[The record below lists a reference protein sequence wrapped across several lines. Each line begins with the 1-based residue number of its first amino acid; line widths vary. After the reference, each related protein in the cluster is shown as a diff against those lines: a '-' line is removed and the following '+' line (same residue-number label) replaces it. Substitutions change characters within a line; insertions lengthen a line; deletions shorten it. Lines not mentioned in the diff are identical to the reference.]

1 MRSIQPFPSTGSIFQ
16 NIGNLTIINRMAIL
30 QGRGYANDGSFY
42 FDSGKAK
49 LFYSIDRD
57 CFMCHRMEGEDRD
70 LALLAIALPKLTL
83 VQNTGQMWTDYLPI
97 GLFVTG
103 LRRSL
108 YLFSSSFCSQ
118 LASASSL
125 GQWQSKSTLV
135 GTISIPGIVQKLHTA
150 INFDIAHEIVQ
161 INIGDRV
168 LVRQF

>member
-1 MRSIQPFPSTGSIFQ
+1 
-16 NIGNLTIINRMAIL
+16 
-30 QGRGYANDGSFY
+30 
-42 FDSGKAK
+42 
-49 LFYSIDRD
+49 
-57 CFMCHRMEGEDRD
+57 MEGEDRD

-97 GLFVTG
+97 GLFVIG

-150 INFDIAHEIVQ
+150 INFDVTHEIVQ
-161 INIGDRV
+161 INIGD
-168 LVRQF
+168 